1 MRVYDKITEEQS
13 NNLRKGVIEVSGKAM
28 NRTALGIVHAMVLL
42 YPKAT
47 FAELKEMLPDSINPS
62 APRNFKS
69 LFRPHSEVDYG
80 VIQPGS
86 IREECQRQGL
96 DVGGSHFTES
106 DEVLRS
112 SDGIE
117 ILVAKSW
124 ESKDTLTGEHDLQ
137 NLIEHVAQFG
147 VRVVEFD
154 RNVPGEKGGFT
165 LRVIDPKAVEDM
177 TKGTVKQPYPKWIL
191 IIILAL
197 VLLIL
202 LNLYAFLA

>member
-1 MRVYDKITEEQS
+1 MRLYSKLSEEDK
-13 NNLRKGVIEVSGKAM
+13 NKLRKGVIEVSGKAM
-28 NRTALGIVHAMVLL
+28 NRTALGIVHAMVRL

-96 DVGGSHFTES
+96 DIGGSHFTEP

-112 SDGIE
+112 ADGIE
-117 ILVAKSW
+117 ILVSKSW
-124 ESKDTLTGEHDLQ
+124 ESKDTLTGEHDLE

-165 LRVIDPKAVEDM
+165 LRVIDPKAIEDI
-177 TKGTVKQPYPKWIL
+177 TKEAVKQPFPKWLL
-191 IIILAL
+191 IVILAL
-197 VLLIL
+197 VLLVL
-202 LNLYAFLA
+202 LNLYAYLA

>member
-42 YPKAT
+42 YPKAS
-47 FAELKEMLPDSINPS
+47 FAELKAMLPDSINPS

-69 LFRPHSEVDYG
+69 LFRPHTEVAYG

-96 DVGGSHFTES
+96 DVGGSHFTEP
-106 DEVLRS
+106 DEVLKS
-112 SDGIE
+112 ADGIE
-117 ILVAKSW
+117 ILVSKSW
-124 ESKDTLTGEHDLQ
+124 ESKDTLTSEHDLE
-137 NLIEHVAQFG
+137 NLVRHVAQYG

-165 LRVIDPKAVEDM
+165 LKVINPKAVEQIS
-177 TKGTVKQPYPKWIL
+177 KGTVKKALPKWIF
-191 IIILAL
+191 IVILN
-197 VLLIL
+197 LIL
-202 LNLYAFLA
+202 LVMLNLYAFLA